1 MSSKWIIILIL
12 TLITG
17 IILFNIAYITYMKGN
32 EIKLRISTTTSL
44 YATGL
49 LDKLA
54 EEFSKKHPN
63 IIVQFIAVGSGAA
76 LRKAELGDADLVLVH
91 APSLE
96 KKYLEKEVIY
106 GGRIFAYNYFVIV
119 GPKDDP
125 ARIKG
130 LDPVSAMKKIYEAG
144 EKGLAKFI
152 SRGDN
157 SGTHVREL
165 MLWSIASLNPK
176 GKPWYIETGSGMSET
191 LMVANEYSAYTIS
204 DIGTYLKFSS
214 KLSELTVL
222 VDEGD
227 ILINIYS
234 AYLVKNSS
242 NEKYAEMFMD
252 FLISKEGQEIIGN
265 YGVNDFGRPLFYSVE
280 SADINKLLSLWN
292 KFSEGN
298 DGS

>member
-165 MLWSIASLNPK
+165 MLWSIAGLNSK

-204 DIGTYLKFSS
+204 DIGTYLKFSN

>member
-1 MSSKWIIILIL
+1 
-12 TLITG
+12 
-17 IILFNIAYITYMKGN
+17 MKGN

-76 LRKAELGDADLVLVH
+76 LRKAELEDADLVLVH

-165 MLWSIASLNPK
+165 MLWSIAGLNSK

-204 DIGTYLKFSS
+204 DIGTYLKFSN

-242 NEKYAEMFMD
+242 NEKYAEMFMN

>member
-12 TLITG
+12 ALITA

-96 KKYLEKEVIY
+96 RKYLEKEVIY

-119 GPKDDP
+119 GPKDDS
-125 ARIKG
+125 ARIKS
-130 LDPVSAMKKIYEAG
+130 LDPISAMKKIYEAG
-144 EKGLAKFI
+144 ERGLTKFI

-165 MLWSIASLNPK
+165 MLWSIAGLNPK
-176 GKPWYIETGSGMSET
+176 GKPWYVETGSGMSET

-227 ILINIYS
+227 ILVNIYS
-234 AYLVKNSS
+234 AYLVKNSP
-242 NEKYAEMFMD
+242 NEKYAEMFMN

-265 YGVNDFGRPLFYSVE
+265 YGVNDFGRSLFYSVE

-292 KFSEGN
+292 KLSEEN